1 MANRAIKAHSK
12 SSAGN
17 EVTLHQQETDA
28 PILPVAQLERLHSFR
43 PDLVDFV
50 VDETRN
56 EAQHRRSLERFGYQL
71 TFAERVI
78 GQIFAVVVSGIGMA
92 GSIYLGIHGQPV
104 LGGTIATVMISGLAG
119 AFIVSKRSKSSSS

>member
-28 PILPVAQLERLHSFR
+28 PILPIAQLERLHSFR

-71 TFAERVI
+71 TFAERTGYRSNI
-78 GQIFAVVVSGIGMA
+78 CCCSFWHWYGWINLFGNSWPA
-92 GSIYLGIHGQPV
+92 GFGRHYSHRYDFW
-104 LGGTIATVMISGLAG
+104 ISGC
-119 AFIVSKRSKSSSS
+119 FYRK